1 MWLARVPLVL
11 LFTLAACRSK
21 PVPPAPSSRPSASAS
36 ATTSALP
43 SDAPSTA
50 PSLAP
55 PASRQSGDAALE
67 LEQRLAKKY
76 RAELSRAR
84 KLQADLKLEEA
95 AEAFVRATGT
105 GQDMYYRAIAELAYF
120 DMTQGKSPREEA
132 EFELLVAT
140 QSPEYEVRG
149 QAWFNLATLY
159 RDHGRPEASRAA
171 LARSLSARDN
181 AKVRSQLGTRSACT
195 AELGPREA
203 AVQPEF
209 VTGWTGVCEY
219 LGLCEGQPSPAEAR
233 KNSCVSATTAAEPP
247 DSHGCN
253 DDPPWLSTFN
263 YQWYAMDQAFIAP
276 AGTNRFLVT
285 KTRVGGWPAPCHP
298 LNDFVMEVEGGYVRL
313 TQRFTALQP
322 ARGHDT
328 PQIDP
333 ENGLCWTAPEVVSVA
348 VHSLRSG
355 KLLAAFSTVGDLSI
369 EAKLDAAG
377 QRLVLSGGSCDG
389 FVRLD
394 GSMKLEQ

>member
-1 MWLARVPLVL
+1 MWSVRVPLIV

-21 PVPPAPSSRPSASAS
+21 PAPPAPTALPSASAS
-36 ATTSALP
+36 AKPSAVP
-43 SDAPSTA
+43 SDAPSST
-50 PSLAP
+50 PSLAS
-55 PASRQSGDAALE
+55 PATRPSGDAALE
-67 LEQRLAKKY
+67 LEQRLATKY

-84 KLQADLKLEEA
+84 KLQTDRKLEEA

-105 GQDMYYRAIAELAYF
+105 GQDTYYRAIAELGYF
-120 DMTQGKSPREEA
+120 DMTRGKASREEA
-132 EFELLVAT
+132 EFELLVGT
-140 QSPEYEVRG
+140 ESPESEVRG

-159 RDHGRPEASRAA
+159 RDHGKPEASRAA

-181 AKVRSQLGTRSACT
+181 VKVRAQLGTRSACT

-219 LGLCEGQPSPAEAR
+219 LGLCEGQPSPAESR

-253 DDPPWLSTFN
+253 DGPPWLSTFN
-263 YQWYAMDQAFIAP
+263 YQWYAMDQAFIVP

-313 TQRFTALQP
+313 TQRFTELRP

-328 PQIDP
+328 P
-333 ENGLCWTAPEVVSVA
+333 
-348 VHSLRSG
+348 R
-355 KLLAAFSTVGDLSI
+355 
-369 EAKLDAAG
+369 
-377 QRLVLSGGSCDG
+377 
-389 FVRLD
+389 
-394 GSMKLEQ
+394 